1 LFAPEGRGTVAGVA
15 ADGFPAAVL
24 SPDED
29 LVFDIRPH
37 WIALSKPAAETLA
50 IAAGLAI
57 LWLIMPLTW
66 GARAY
71 VISALVAIAVFAIG
85 PLRPIVH
92 WATSHFVLT
101 STRIIRRSG
110 WIAKE
115 SIEIPLEKI
124 SDVRFRQSVF
134 ERMVRAGDLTIES
147 AGRTGQE
154 RLHSCRDPERV
165 QKKIYEMKERSATRD
180 DTIVLPQS
188 WGGPVSVADEVAKLY
203 DLLER
208 GVISRDEFQSAKSRL
223 LRRV

>member
-1 LFAPEGRGTVAGVA
+1 MPGGRGSVGSAVATN
-15 ADGFPAAVL
+15 GFPASML
-24 SPDED
+24 HPDED
-29 LVFDIRPH
+29 LVFDVRPH
-37 WIALSKPAAETLA
+37 WIALSRPAGQTLA

-57 LWLIMPLTW
+57 VWLVIPVRW
-66 GARAY
+66 GAWAY
-71 VISALVAIAVFAIG
+71 AISALLALALFAIG
-85 PLRPIVH
+85 PLRPIVR

-101 STRIIRRSG
+101 STRIVRRSG

-134 ERMVRAGDLTIES
+134 ERLVRAGDLTIES
-147 AGRTGQE
+147 AGRSGQE
-154 RLHSCRDPERV
+154 RLQSCRDPERV
-165 QKKIYEMKERSATRD
+165 QRRIYEMKERASTRD

-188 WGGPVSVADEVAKLY
+188 WGGPSSVADEVAKLY

-208 GVISRDEFQSAKSRL
+208 GVISREEFQSAKSRL